1 MPSCTKF
8 FVQYGSE
15 AGNVYTIMLNKSSL
29 KQHSLVLARMALEV
43 IANNKS
49 GINQKHSDSVCRL
62 AQALREAVSSKIE
75 GKQDYI
81 SRIPVVH
88 AAMILD
94 KCVNVRALQLDR
106 RCESSVTW
114 QPMLSH
120 FLRRAHTNAVHTKS
134 FRNLGLQLEDTKHTS
149 MPLCDVVESSSGPY
163 SCFSN
168 FFSQIC
174 EFACVYHTDRHIVF
188 ILL

>member
-1 MPSCTKF
+1 MPVCTKF

-62 AQALREAVSSKIE
+62 AQALREAVSSKTD

-81 SRIPVVH
+81 SQPQ
-88 AAMILD
+88 ALD
-94 KCVNVRALQLDR
+94 ICGLFVTKRWTPGFQLYT
-106 RCESSVTW
+106 SSRLGIEPAIEKNREQVLATSIEIS
-114 QPMLSH
+114 PACL
-120 FLRRAHTNAVHTKS
+120 TDKKNKTTK
-134 FRNLGLQLEDTKHTS
+134 L
-149 MPLCDVVESSSGPY
+149 
-163 SCFSN
+163 
-168 FFSQIC
+168 
-174 EFACVYHTDRHIVF
+174 
-188 ILL
+188 